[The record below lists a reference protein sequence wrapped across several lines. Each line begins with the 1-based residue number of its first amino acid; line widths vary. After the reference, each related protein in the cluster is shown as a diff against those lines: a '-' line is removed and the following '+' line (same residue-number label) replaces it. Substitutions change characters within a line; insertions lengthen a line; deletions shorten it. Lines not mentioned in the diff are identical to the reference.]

1 MGARETG
8 SPGFLCERAREEES
22 PLRGITIRC
31 ATLICRQQQLMQHL
45 IIRVRL
51 PCHAH
56 YICLCFVLF
65 CFFFLAVLYSICLI
79 YIYST
84 PAISISHSHVDAS
97 PCSLSQVHSA
107 PEFNANKLV
116 LLPLVVF
123 FFCGGKHVLLLL
135 VFQTMQLETCP

>member
-1 MGARETG
+1 MCHSYMPTAAADAAFNYK
-8 SPGFLCERAREEES
+8 SSVA
-22 PLRGITIRC
+22 
-31 ATLICRQQQLMQHL
+31 M
-45 IIRVRL
+45 
-51 PCHAH
+51 PCSL
-56 YICLCFVLF
+56 YMPLF
-65 CFFFLAVLYSICLI
+65 CFILLFFLAVLYSICLI